1 MFRIVFTLVLAFLL
15 NACAS
20 DLFIK
25 GNQEASIRELLRTM
39 DTCHKNLLGD
49 DYKKL
54 VGKLFFDSDHKL
66 TSADLSNQKMPS
78 LEEASVIS
86 RLVSNQTFCEIRYLN
101 WSQENA
107 PKASQLTMVYS
118 SLNIEIFKRLSTGV
132 YNYGQAVSDM
142 RSAFVEYWKH
152 LKLLEISV
160 SENNKEATK
169 QFLRNYLIQSGSQSS
184 TDLNG
189 NLIVGC
195 GWRGVNFVT
204 NSCN

>member
-54 VGKLFFDSDHKL
+54 AGKLFFDSDHKL

-132 YNYGQAVSDM
+132 YSYGQAVSDM

-152 LKLLEISV
+152 LKLLEITV

-184 TDLNG
+184 TDLKG

-195 GWRGVNFVT
+195 GSRGVNFVT

>member
-1 MFRIVFTLVLAFLL
+1 MYRIVFTLVFAFLL

-132 YNYGQAVSDM
+132 YSYGQAVSDM

>member
-78 LEEASVIS
+78 LEEAAVIS
-86 RLVSNQTFCEIRYLN
+86 KLVSNQTFCEIRYLN

-132 YNYGQAVSDM
+132 YSYGQAVSDM

-152 LKLLEISV
+152 LKLLEITV

-195 GWRGVNFVT
+195 GSRGVNFVT

>member
-1 MFRIVFTLVLAFLL
+1 MYRIAFTLVLAFLL

-20 DLFIK
+20 DLFVK

-39 DTCHKNLLGD
+39 DACHKNLLGD

-54 VGKLFFDSDHKL
+54 VGKLFFDPDHKL
-66 TSADLSNQKMPS
+66 TSADLSNQQMPS

-86 RLVSNQTFCEIRYLN
+86 KLVSNQTFCEIRYLN
-101 WSQENA
+101 WSQEHA

-118 SLNIEIFKRLSTGV
+118 SLNIEIFKRLSTGA
-132 YNYGQAVSDM
+132 YSYGQALSDM
-142 RSAFVEYWKH
+142 RSAFIEYWKH
-152 LKLLEISV
+152 LKLLEINV

-169 QFLRNYLIQSGSQSS
+169 QFLRNYLLQSGSQNS
-184 TDLNG
+184 TDSNG
-189 NLIVGC
+189 NLIVRC
-195 GWRGVNFVT
+195 GSRGVNFVT